1 MKLIHICEV
10 CGRVETLDSEE
21 AFERGWDYPPK
32 MGEFGVLSPRT
43 CPNCNITDTVWWKL
57 QNNLVDKITEKDLET
72 IDRIIK
78 EPESIMASP

>member
-10 CGRVETLDSEE
+10 CGRVETLDSED
-21 AFERGWDYPPK
+21 AFEQGWDYPPN

-57 QNNLVDKITEKDLET
+57 RNNLVDKITEKDLET

-78 EPESIMASP
+78 EPESIMAE

>member
-10 CGRVETLDSEE
+10 CGREEILDSED

>member
-10 CGRVETLDSEE
+10 CGREEILDSEE
-21 AFERGWDYPPK
+21 AFEQGWDYPPK
-32 MGEFGVLSPRT
+32 MGKFGVLSPRT

-78 EPESIMASP
+78 EPESIMAE